1 VTPQGWQPQHTA
13 TFARARDGLR
23 EYMQSHND
31 PCQYCGGSGTI
42 MRRVMFRDGRLFPV
56 LCDWCRGTGRHA

>member
-1 VTPQGWQPQHTA
+1 
-13 TFARARDGLR
+13 
-23 EYMQSHND
+23 MQSHND